1 MQVPASRFAA
11 AAYRAFMNHRML
23 PALLLLGFATGA
35 SAIFDDGQ
43 RPTVDEAHGF
53 LGGTFQ
59 RYSVGYA
66 GQHAGRASLAR
77 IAVYGGEGCSSE
89 LAPGRGKRAMKVDW
103 SAVSAVEQLEGNAVE
118 LRGGGARGNVRVF
131 FPNERAARSAA
142 NAFEVLRSACVPPSL
157 TASDMRS

>member
-1 MQVPASRFAA
+1 MHL
-11 AAYRAFMNHRML
+11 HRDSPPRHIVGSMGNRIF
-23 PALLLLGFATGA
+23 PALFLLGFATSA
-35 SAIFDDGQ
+35 AAIFEDGQ

-66 GQHAGRASLAR
+66 GLHAGRPSLAR
-77 IAVYGGEGCSSE
+77 VAAYGGDGCNSE

-103 SAVSAVEQLEGNAVE
+103 SQVSAVEQLDGNVVE
-118 LRGGGARGNVRVF
+118 LQGAGARGNVRVL
-131 FPNERAARSAA
+131 FPDERSSRSAA

-157 TASDMRS
+157 TARR